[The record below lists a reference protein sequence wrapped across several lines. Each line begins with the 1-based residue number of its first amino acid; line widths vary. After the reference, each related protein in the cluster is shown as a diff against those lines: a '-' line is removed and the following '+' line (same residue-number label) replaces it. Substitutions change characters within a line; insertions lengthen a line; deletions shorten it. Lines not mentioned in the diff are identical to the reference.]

1 MFGLTFC
8 PTGRE
13 KKGALGP
20 ATPCSPAMVVMVV
33 VVMVVMVVAQGDG
46 GGPVGLPPACP
57 AGVLHGLVCYF
68 QPPATVHGR

>member
-1 MFGLTFC
+1 
-8 PTGRE
+8 
-13 KKGALGP
+13 
-20 ATPCSPAMVVMVV
+20 MVVMVV